1 MTDLERSIR
10 NANVDKDWRVAPIIA
25 ELDAAKRE
33 KKNLESQLASLNNS
47 GRLQGI
53 VTMHAGTSG
62 IGGSIKVEQC
72 NGTRCAPLAGA
83 RLVIT
88 PTPQACV
95 TLAPLPEACVKAL
108 NSDQS
113 IIEMRR
119 RRFSRRRRRV
129 RFAVVLDGEGR
140 LRRALDVP
148 HAGATL
154 GTVDCAVADAHRS
167 VPRQRGSGRATRRIV
182 SKR

>member
-1 MTDLERSIR
+1 
-10 NANVDKDWRVAPIIA
+10 
-25 ELDAAKRE
+25 
-33 KKNLESQLASLNNS
+33 
-47 GRLQGI
+47 
-53 VTMHAGTSG
+53 MHAGTSG

-148 HAGATL
+148 TPAPPSAPSTAPL
-154 GTVDCAVADAHRS
+154 QTPIVPCRDSVDLVGQLAE
-167 VPRQRGSGRATRRIV
+167 
-182 SKR
+182 